1 MAEAVIGGVRIE
13 GIITAVPQNEVS
25 LAEEAGNLGIP
36 EGQLVRLKKT
46 IGLDRRR
53 IAPAG
58 MTAGDLAEAAARRLL
73 AECRSSPED
82 IDGIFMVTQTPD
94 FLQPGNAVLL
104 QDRLGLTKSTA
115 AMDLNL
121 GCSGYVYG
129 LWTAASLLRA
139 GGLRRILLLVGDTV
153 SRIVHEKDRA
163 LRPLFGDAVAA
174 TLLTVEAE
182 GNAPGSGEPENPV
195 MRFELCSDGSGY
207 NALYQPGGAF
217 REPWSPESAEV
228 RDIGE
233 GVLRSRCHLH
243 MDGAAIF
250 NFSLQVEPPAIQNM
264 LATCGWSI
272 EDVDGFVFHQANRY
286 ILQNIRRRLKLPAD
300 KVPDGTVEKFGN
312 QSGASIPGTLCDH
325 YGAALCGRP
334 HRMIWSGFGV
344 GLSWA
349 TCAVELPA
357 LKACGMVEL

>member
-1 MAEAVIGGVRIE
+1 MANALIGGVRID
-13 GIITAVPQNEVS
+13 GIITAVPRNEVA
-25 LAEEAGNLGIP
+25 LAGEAAGLGIP
-36 EGQLVRLKKT
+36 EGQLARLKKT

-53 IAPAG
+53 IAPPE
-58 MTAGDLAEAAARRLL
+58 MTASDLAEAAAKRLL
-73 AECRSSPED
+73 ADCACAPED

-94 FLQPGNAVLL
+94 YLQPGNAVLL
-104 QDRLGLTKSTA
+104 QDRLGLPKSTA

-129 LWTAASLLRA
+129 LWTVASLLRA
-139 GGLRRILLLVGDTV
+139 GGLRRVLLLVGDTV

-174 TLLTVEAE
+174 TLLTRDEEE
-182 GNAPGSGEPENPV
+182 GVAP
-195 MRFELCSDGSGY
+195 MRFDLCSDGSGY
-207 NALYQPGGAF
+207 KTLYQPGGAF
-217 REPWSPESAEV
+217 RAPWTPERANP
-228 RDIGE
+228 RDLGE
-233 GVLRSRCHLH
+233 GIIRSPCHLH

-250 NFSLQVEPPAIQNM
+250 NFSLKVEPPAIEGM
-264 LATCGWSI
+264 LAASGWSV

-286 ILQNIRRRLKLPAD
+286 ILQNIRRRLKLPAA
-300 KVPDGTVEKFGN
+300 KVPDATVEKYGN

-325 YGAALCGRP
+325 YGTALCERS

-349 TCAVELPA
+349 TCAVQLPA
-357 LKACGMVEL
+357 LRACGMVEV

>member
-1 MAEAVIGGVRIE
+1 MAEAVIPGVRIE
-13 GIITAVPQNEVS
+13 GISTAVPRNEVA
-25 LAEEAGNLGIP
+25 LADEAADLGIP
-36 EGQLVRLKKT
+36 EGQLARLKKT

-53 IAPAG
+53 IAPTE
-58 MTAGDLAEAAARRLL
+58 MTSSDLAEAAAKRLL
-73 AECRSSPED
+73 ADCACAPGD

-94 FLQPGNAVLL
+94 YLQPGNAVLL
-104 QDRLGLTKSTA
+104 QHRLGLPKTTA

-129 LWTAASLLRA
+129 LWTGASLLRA
-139 GGLRRILLLVGDTV
+139 GGLRRVLLLVGDTV
-153 SRIVHEKDRA
+153 SRIVHEQDRA

-174 TLLTVEAE
+174 TLLTREE
-182 GNAPGSGEPENPV
+182 EDGSAP
-195 MRFELCSDGSGY
+195 MRFDLCSDGSGY

-217 REPWSPESAEV
+217 REPWTSARAEP
-228 RDIGE
+228 RDLGE
-233 GVLRSRCHLH
+233 GVIRSRCHLH

-250 NFSLQVEPPAIQNM
+250 NFSLQVEPPAIEGM
-264 LATCGWSI
+264 LAAAGWSV
-272 EDVDGFVFHQANRY
+272 EEVDGFVFHQANRY

-300 KVPDGTVEKFGN
+300 KVPDGTVEKYGN

-325 YGAALCGRP
+325 YGDALCRRP

-349 TCAVELPA
+349 TCAVQLPA
-357 LKACGMVEL
+357 LKTCGIVEL